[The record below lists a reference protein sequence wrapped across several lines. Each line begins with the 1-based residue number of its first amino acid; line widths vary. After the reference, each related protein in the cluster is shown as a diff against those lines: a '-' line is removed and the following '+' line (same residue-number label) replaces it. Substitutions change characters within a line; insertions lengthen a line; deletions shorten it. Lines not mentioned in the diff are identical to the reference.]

1 MAMKK
6 ATEQILSDAD
16 ITGLDIKELNQK
28 LKEERIPKCDQQH
41 IKKQRRRI
49 KMKTYRKE
57 SRQRK
62 AKQYESLELERARLS
77 AELARLRQEVVE
89 LRCHRTSIMHAI
101 MDQSDESSEEYLI
114 VD

>member
-1 MAMKK
+1 MTSKGRNDQM
-6 ATEQILSDAD
+6 LSQAD
-16 ITGLDIKELNQK
+16 ITGLDIKELNK
-28 LKEERIPKCDQQH
+28 RLKEDRVPKCEQQH

-62 AKQYESLELERARLS
+62 ANEYETLEHERARL
-77 AELARLRQEVVE
+77 AAYLAILQEEVVQ
-89 LRCHRTSIMHAI
+89 LRESRTSIMHQI
-101 MDQSDESSEEYLI
+101 TEHFDGSDEEFLI